1 MMYMPD
7 ALNAAI
13 SIMEADSS
21 RLIHRNGFNVTA
33 MSFEPETIASE
44 IKKHF
49 PDFKMEYHID
59 PVRQAIADTWPN
71 SMDDS
76 CAREEWG
83 WKPEFDLERMTVD
96 MLEKIKAK
104 MK

>member
-1 MMYMPD
+1 MPD

-13 SIMEADSS
+13 SIMEADPS

-33 MSFEPETIASE
+33 MSFEPETIATE
-44 IKKHF
+44 IRKHIPGF
-49 PDFKMEYHID
+49 TMEYHND
-59 PVRQAIADTWPN
+59 PIRQAIADTWPN

-83 WKPEFDLERMTVD
+83 WNPEFDLEKMTID
-96 MLEKIKAK
+96 MLDKVAVKLK
-104 MK
+104 